1 MKKERC
7 PILCQYFYPEY
18 VSSATLPYDTAKAL
32 VSAGFSVSTLC
43 GYPNEYNKEGEVP
56 IEEVY
61 EGIKIKRLKYLQF
74 KRSNFVGRLINY
86 FSFTWAVFLRF
97 SSLKNYKLIIV
108 YSNPPVLPLIAAWT
122 SKLFKTKMV
131 FVSYDI
137 YPEMA
142 HITNTILKMGLLVE

>member
-1 MKKERC
+1 MKKKRDVLF
-7 PILCQYFYPEY
+7 LCQYFYPEY

-74 KRSNFVGRLINY
+74 KRSNFVGRLINL
-86 FSFTWAVFLRF
+86 FFVHMGCISSVFKFKELQVNNCLF
-97 SSLKNYKLIIV
+97 ESS
-108 YSNPPVLPLIAAWT
+108 SIA
-122 SKLFKTKMV
+122 L
-131 FVSYDI
+131 
-137 YPEMA
+137 
-142 HITNTILKMGLLVE
+142 